1 MSEKVRALNGPVPDN
16 LKRILKQ
23 KKIKQIELARM
34 LGVPR
39 QRITDIMA
47 GRRLAYPSEIAE
59 IAALLHVTPN
69 ALFGLEPVEVR
80 IVSEDDAELI
90 ASITQQDVIY
100 KEGYRVEIN
109 EDC

>member
-1 MSEKVRALNGPVPDN
+1 MSEKIRTLNGPVPDN

-23 KKIKQIELARM
+23 KKVKQIELARM

-59 IAALLHVTPN
+59 IAALLHVTPDD
-69 ALFGLEPVEVR
+69 LFGMKPGEILVTKSNDNEV
-80 IVSEDDAELI
+80 I
-90 ASITQQDVIY
+90 ASITCTDIIV
-100 KEGYRVEIN
+100 KEGYEVTAH
-109 EDC
+109 